1 MVRGTTG
8 AFLSSRPGHARW
20 VTRGGYPG
28 HAEFPTRKAPRKR
41 RRADGVSS
49 RAGHGAEQRGSG
61 CVERHVA
68 YTTANQT
75 RSDRTRTTPPVG
87 KSRCFGRVRCARRS
101 EDGSRWNDDG
111 IKKFGALSYFRQTGR
126 FVSVLEKRYLSNRK
140 KSYGHFSQD
149 RASPLQHRLNV
160 SRNLPNRRKTSR
172 HQTTQAYQPPSP
184 KRCFRFRLAFLF
196 PSQHTA
202 TQKPR
207 LSCHET
213 FIGVAF
219 VRATPTSR

>member
-1 MVRGTTG
+1 MVVCET
-8 AFLSSRPGHARW
+8 
-20 VTRGGYPG
+20 
-28 HAEFPTRKAPRKR
+28 
-41 RRADGVSS
+41 
-49 RAGHGAEQRGSG
+49 RGSG
-61 CVERHVA
+61 CAERHVA

-149 RASPLQHRLNV
+149 RASPISFLRILDQSARIKLG
-160 SRNLPNRRKTSR
+160 SSWTSTDGCR
-172 HQTTQAYQPPSP
+172 
-184 KRCFRFRLAFLF
+184 
-196 PSQHTA
+196 
-202 TQKPR
+202 
-207 LSCHET
+207 
-213 FIGVAF
+213 
-219 VRATPTSR
+219 